1 MKEKIIT
8 RTVVTLEVHVMGLDE
23 NNLVAIRVFNLPVI
37 DDKKILP
44 FLMNKSNDSFTPAK
58 VVKVETVEQLYGMP
72 ESLFMK
78 YAEKLPPRKIYNTEK
93 AEG

>member
-1 MKEKIIT
+1 MKEKVIT
-8 RTVVTLEVHVMGLDE
+8 RTVITLEAHVMGLDE
-23 NNLVAIRVFNLPVI
+23 NNLVAIRVFNLPVM

-44 FLMNKSNDSFTPAK
+44 YLINKSTDSFTPAK

-72 ESLFMK
+72 EFLFMK
-78 YAEKLPPRKIYNTEK
+78 YAEKLPPRKNYNTEK